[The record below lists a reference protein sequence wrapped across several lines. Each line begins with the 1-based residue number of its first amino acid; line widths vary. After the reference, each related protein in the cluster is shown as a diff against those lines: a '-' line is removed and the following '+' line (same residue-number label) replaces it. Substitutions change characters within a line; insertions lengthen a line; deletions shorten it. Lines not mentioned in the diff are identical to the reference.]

1 MKDLILDHRDDYR
14 MYGLVPYNISP
25 IQQGIQ
31 FGHALQEYN
40 NYFID
45 NQESKNKHTLNI
57 DSEYKKAF
65 DSWRLFGKTFIV
77 LNGGTTNNRIIEG
90 EYFGSLNKY
99 KEELDKA
106 GILNA
111 TFKEPD
117 LGEQLTAIVF
127 LAPKQVYNKKEYP
140 DFLDYIKLNTQ
151 FNYELFEDI
160 KEEYDS
166 GFSTNSE
173 YKKIYDEWINFIGGN
188 RNLFLRE
195 FLKHLKFA

>member
-1 MKDLILDHRDDYR
+1 MKDLILEHKDDYR

-45 NQESKNKHTLNI
+45 NIIKN
-57 DSEYKKAF
+57 SEEKIAF
-65 DSWRLFGKTFIV
+65 DNWRLYGKTFII

-90 EYFGSLNKY
+90 QYFGSLNRA

-106 GILNA
+106 NILNA

-127 LAPKQVYNKKEYP
+127 LVPKQVYNKKEYP
-140 DFLDYIKLNTQ
+140 DFLEYVKLNCE
-151 FNYELFEDI
+151 FNFDLFEEI
-160 KEEYDS
+160 KEEYES
-166 GFSTNSE
+166 GCFSNSTNE
-173 YKKIYDEWINFIGGN
+173 NIYKQWVDFIGGEKN
-188 RNLFLRE
+188 IFLRD
-195 FLKHLKFA
+195 FLKSFKLA

>member
-1 MKDLILDHRDDYR
+1 MKDLILEHKDDYR

-45 NQESKNKHTLNI
+45 NIIKN
-57 DSEYKKAF
+57 SEEKIAF
-65 DSWRLFGKTFIV
+65 DNWRLYGKTFII

-90 EYFGSLNKY
+90 QCFGSLNRT

-106 GILNA
+106 NILNA

-117 LGEQLTAIVF
+117 LGFQLTAIVF
-127 LAPKQVYNKKEYP
+127 LVPKQVYNKKEYP
-140 DFLDYIKLNTQ
+140 NFLEYVKLNCE
-151 FNYELFEDI
+151 FNFDLFEEI
-160 KEEYDS
+160 KEDYEMGS
-166 GFSTNSE
+166 FTNSTNE
-173 YKKIYDEWINFIGGN
+173 NIYKQWVDFIGGEKN
-188 RNLFLRE
+188 IFLRD
-195 FLKHLKFA
+195 FLKNFKLA

>member
-1 MKDLILDHRDDYR
+1 MKDLILDHKDDYR

-45 NQESKNKHTLNI
+45 NIIKN
-57 DSEYKKAF
+57 SEEKTAF
-65 DSWRLFGKTFIV
+65 DNWRLYGKTFII

-90 EYFGSLNKY
+90 QYFGSLNRTK
-99 KEELDKA
+99 KELDKA
-106 GILNA
+106 NILNA

-127 LAPKQVYNKKEYP
+127 LVPKQVYNKKEYL
-140 DFLDYIKLNTQ
+140 DFLEYVKLNCE
-151 FNYELFEDI
+151 FNFDLFEEI
-160 KEEYDS
+160 KEEYES
-166 GFSTNSE
+166 GCFSNSTNE
-173 YKKIYDEWINFIGGN
+173 NTYKQWVDFIGGEKN
-188 RNLFLRE
+188 IFLRE
-195 FLKHLKFA
+195 FLKNFKLA

>member
-1 MKDLILDHRDDYR
+1 MKDLILEHKDDYR

-45 NQESKNKHTLNI
+45 DIIKN
-57 DSEYKKAF
+57 SEEKKAF
-65 DSWRLFGKTFIV
+65 ESWRLFGKTFII

-90 EYFGSLNKY
+90 QYFGSLNRV

-106 GILNA
+106 NILNA
-111 TFKEPD
+111 TFREPD

-127 LAPKQVYNKKEYP
+127 IVPKQVYNKKEYP
-140 DFLDYIKLNTQ
+140 DFLEYAKLNLE
-151 FNYELFEDI
+151 FNLDFFEKT
-160 KEEYDS
+160 KEEYETGLFISSD
-166 GFSTNSE
+166 NE
-173 YKKIYDEWINFIGGN
+173 NIYKNWVDFIGGEKN
-188 RNLFLRE
+188 IFLRDL
-195 FLKHLKFA
+195 LKNFKLA